1 MAHERNCTVCGK
13 EYRYCPRCREFDYL
27 EKWHTNYCSEQCKE
41 TSSIINKYA
50 FKHINKSEAKKLLE
64 KNNIGKETIMLPKYK
79 AYIDEI
85 LVTPPPKKGGR
96 KKKVIVNED

>member
-13 EYRYCPRCREFDYL
+13 QYRYCPRCKEFDYM
-27 EKWHTNYCSEQCKE
+27 EKWHTEYCSEQCKNV
-41 TSSIINKYA
+41 SSIINRYA

-64 KNNIGKETIMLPKYK
+64 NNNITKDTILLPDKKEYV
-79 AYIDEI
+79 DEI
-85 LVTPPPKKGGR
+85 LKTTAKGGR